1 MENVLSLS
9 VSQQNNFNESVLDAI
24 IRDNMQHAQDGNI
37 ADHLLNDFSACPEG
51 WDSLFEYSYD
61 SISTKAKENRRSILF
76 NLLVMRGLIPTQ
88 ED

>member
-9 VSQQNNFNESVLDAI
+9 VAQQNNFKESVLDSI
-24 IRDNMQHAQDGNI
+24 IRDNMQYAQDGNI
-37 ADHLLNDFSACPEG
+37 ADYLLDDFAAYPEG

-61 SISTKAKENRRSILF
+61 SVSTKAKENRKSILI

-88 ED
+88 E